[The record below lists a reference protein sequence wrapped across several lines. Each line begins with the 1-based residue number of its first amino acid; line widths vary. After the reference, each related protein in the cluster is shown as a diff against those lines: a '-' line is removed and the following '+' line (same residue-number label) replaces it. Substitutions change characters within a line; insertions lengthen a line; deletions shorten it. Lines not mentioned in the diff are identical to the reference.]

1 MIWHKNIACCSGIYS
16 RWFSL
21 CTKETIMMRIV
32 ILLLEDRH
40 YSGDRTEWITFKCTL
55 GSRGESNHGLLGA
68 RWGIKRR
75 PNKVDPGNGQK
86 PGQGNT
92 SVWLKC
98 VIIAAFQIM
107 VNCLEPHHHHPEE
120 QNQNWHLRKP
130 RALQSCLWT
139 EILDGRPWI
148 QWTFWSS
155 VHLGKK

>member
-1 MIWHKNIACCSGIYS
+1 MVQ
-16 RWFSL
+16 SL
-21 CTKETIMMRIV
+21 YKRDYYDADSHLATGGPSLLWRQNGMNHVQVHIRI
-32 ILLLEDRH
+32 
-40 YSGDRTEWITFKCTL
+40 
-55 GSRGESNHGLLGA
+55 RGESNHGLLGA

-75 PNKVDPGNGQK
+75 PNKVDPGNRQK

-98 VIIAAFQIM
+98 VIIAGFQIM
-107 VNCLEPHHHHPEE
+107 VNCREPHHHHPEE